1 MSVSEVLEIRK
12 LAHEYVQNGELDKAL
27 AEYGKLLKKESV
39 DPNIFNLMGDV
50 YYKRGSSEEA
60 FKHYNEAVKRYGTEG
75 LYSNA
80 IAVCRK
86 MLRLDPEYLD
96 ATRMLGELY
105 LEQSFTGEAIGYFLE
120 YAEKLASRND
130 MENAAEAL
138 KKVIETAPGRVNVR
152 EKLAEVYA
160 HLGLADE
167 ARSELIAA
175 SDIYRDKGD
184 VVKSGQLRSR
194 ADELGGGGD
203 IPEAEVTTEGEE
215 KDRVEVVHKR
225 IGLAHHVPLS
235 VDEILTSFR
244 EEVKRAIGEE
254 DYQSHYDMGI
264 SYLDLGFYDEALA
277 EFGVARRSPEL
288 ELKSIEMAGKCFME
302 KGDIELAIE
311 ELEAAMCT
319 SDIPE
324 EDCLGLKYNLAE
336 AYDKIGQPEKAIRL
350 YQQIHETDENYR
362 DVTERIGPREAM
374 E

>member
-1 MSVSEVLEIRK
+1 MSEVLEIRK
-12 LAHEYVQNGELDKAL
+12 LAHEHVQNGELDKAL
-27 AEYGKLLKKESV
+27 VQYSKLLKTDAV
-39 DPNIFNLMGDV
+39 DPNIYNLMGDV
-50 YYKRGSSEEA
+50 YYKKGESEEA
-60 FKHYNEAVKRYGTEG
+60 FKHYNEAVRRYKDES

-86 MLRLDPEYLD
+86 MLRLNAEYHE

-120 YAEKLASRND
+120 YAEKLVTAGD
-130 MENAAEAL
+130 MPNAAEAL
-138 KKVIETAPGRVNVR
+138 KKVIETAPGRVQVR
-152 EKLAEVYA
+152 EKLAAVYA
-160 HLGLADE
+160 ELGMSDE

-184 VVKSGQLRSR
+184 EAKADELRKK
-194 ADELGGGGD
+194 AVELGGGAD
-203 IPEAEVTTEGEE
+203 IEEAEVKTDGEE

-254 DYQSHYDMGI
+254 DYQSHYDMGL

-277 EFGVARRSPEL
+277 EFGVARQSPEL

-311 ELEAAMCT
+311 ELEAAMGTCE
-319 SDIPE
+319 IE
-324 EDCLGLKYNLAE
+324 EESCLGLKYNLAN
-336 AYDKIGQPEKAIRL
+336 AYEMIGQGSRARVIYEEIL
-350 YQQIHETDENYR
+350 NTDDSYR
-362 DVTERIGPREAM
+362 DVTDRIELLGATE
-374 E
+374 

>member
-1 MSVSEVLEIRK
+1 MSGILEIRK
-12 LAHEYVQNGELDKAL
+12 LAHEHVQNGELDKAL
-27 AEYGKLLKKESV
+27 SEYTKLLKADIV
-39 DPNIFNLMGDV
+39 DPNIYNLMGDV
-50 YYKRGSSEEA
+50 YYKKSESEEA
-60 FKHYNEAVKRYGTEG
+60 FKHYDEAVSRYSSES

-86 MLRLDPEYLD
+86 MLRLNPDHHE

-120 YAEKLASRND
+120 YAEKLATQGD

-138 KKVIETAPGRVNVR
+138 KRVIETAPSRVNVR
-152 EKLAEVYA
+152 EQLANVYA
-160 HLGLADE
+160 ELGLADE

-184 VVKSGQLRSR
+184 NTKSAQLR
-194 ADELGGGGD
+194 AKAMELGGGED
-203 IPEAEVTTEGEE
+203 IEEAEVTTDGEE
-215 KDRVEVVHKR
+215 NDKVEVVHKR

-235 VDEILTSFR
+235 VDEILSSFR

-254 DYQSHYDMGI
+254 DYQSHYDMGL
-264 SYLDLGFYDEALA
+264 SYLDLGFFDEALA
-277 EFGVARRSPEL
+277 EFGVARRGPAL
-288 ELKSIEMAGKCFME
+288 ELKSIEMAGKCFVE

-311 ELEAAMCT
+311 ELESAMDTC
-319 SDIPE
+319 DITP

-336 AYDKIGQPEKAIRL
+336 AYERIGQSSRAGVL
-350 YQQIHETDENYR
+350 YGEILEIDDTYR
-362 DVTERIGPREAM
+362 DVAERVEGLGAM